1 MILKKIAQNFQ
12 NKKNVNKFVNEK
24 LDEILK
30 LSEQNYCGDLT
41 YHFKGKTGSKS
52 FNDLDNAFS
61 FLKKDK

>member
-1 MILKKIAQNFQ
+1 MF
-12 NKKNVNKFVNEK
+12 NKFVNEK

-30 LSEQNYCGDLT
+30 LGEQNYCGDLT

-61 FLKKDK
+61 FLKKDKW